1 MNPQLDNHGFCEEL
15 VKMTPTKVVVID
27 KPGANHL
34 KVLDTL
40 PPSVKVEV
48 SNQAALLRESAQE
61 ADVILN
67 GIPDGHL
74 LRDIFPHATRLR
86 WIHSL
91 SAGVEK
97 ILFPEL
103 VASPVILTN
112 ARGVFKGSLSEFVI
126 GAVLYFAKDFRRL
139 IRSQQ
144 AGAWQPFEMDEV
156 YGKVMG
162 IVGYGETGRACG
174 ERAYPLG
181 MEILG
186 LRRRPELSG
195 GDPWLKA
202 VLGPGELHRLLAKS
216 DYVVLATPATPQTR
230 RLIGKAEFAVMKASA
245 VLINIGRGS
254 LVDEAAM
261 IDALEQGRIR
271 GAALD
276 VYEIEP
282 LPPGH
287 PFYRL
292 ENVLV
297 SPHCADHT
305 PGFVERDME
314 FFMQNLQ
321 SFLKGEPL
329 HNVVD
334 KRAGY

>member
-1 MNPQLDNHGFCEEL
+1 
-15 VKMTPTKVVVID
+15 MTPLKVLVID

-40 PPSVKVEV
+40 PASVNVVV
-48 SNQAALLRESAQE
+48 SIQAAVLRESVQE

-74 LRDIFPHATRLR
+74 LRDIFTHATRLR
-86 WIHSL
+86 WVHSL
-91 SAGVEK
+91 SDGVEK

-103 VASPVILTN
+103 VASPAILTN
-112 ARGVFKGSLSEFVI
+112 ARGVFKQSLAEFVI

-144 AGAWQPFEMDEV
+144 AGIWQQFEMEEAQ
-156 YGKVMG
+156 GKAMG
-162 IVGYGETGRACG
+162 IVGYGETGRACA
-174 ERAYPLG
+174 ERARPLG
-181 MEILG
+181 MKILG
-186 LRRRPELSG
+186 LRRRPELSR
-195 GDPWLKA
+195 GDPWLEA
-202 VLGPGELHRLLAKS
+202 VLGPDGLHGLLAQS
-216 DYVVLATPATPQTR
+216 DYVVLAAPDTPQTR
-230 RLIGKAEFAVMKASA
+230 RLIGKVEFAVMKASA
-245 VLINIGRGS
+245 VLINVGRGS
-254 LVDEAAM
+254 SVDETAM

-276 VYEIEP
+276 VYETAP
-282 LPPGH
+282 LPFGH

-292 ENVLV
+292 ENVLL

-305 PGFVERDME
+305 PGFYELDME

-321 SFLKGEPL
+321 RFLNGEPL
-329 HNVVD
+329 KNVVD
-334 KRAGY
+334 KEAGY